1 MDMKF
6 WTYPRTRRVLVIP
19 TAINGVV
26 PNWSNIVLPAVLTEW
41 QRGGIVTYF
50 DGAYSYTLNVVT
62 SAELRLVGRISFN
75 YPSTTKTRIYYI
87 SINRSTGAVTSL
99 YKEFTTSA

>member
-26 PNWSNIVLPAVLTEW
+26 PNWSNVVLPAVLTEW
-41 QRGGIVTYF
+41 QRGGVVTYN
-50 DGAYSYTLNVVT
+50 DGTYVYTLNVVT
-62 SAELRLVGRISFN
+62 SAELRLVGRITFN
-75 YPSTTKTRIYYI
+75 YPNTTKTRIYYI

-99 YKEFTTSA
+99 YKEFTTYA

>member
-26 PNWSNIVLPAVLTEW
+26 PNWSTVVLPAVLEEW
-41 QRGGIVTYF
+41 RRGGIVTYY
-50 DGAYSYTLNVVT
+50 DGTYSYTLNVVT
-62 SAELRLVGRISFN
+62 NAELRLIGRISFN
-75 YPSTTKTRIYYI
+75 YPSTTKTRIFYI
-87 SINRSTGAVTSL
+87 SIDRNTGAVTAL
-99 YKEFTTSA
+99 TTDFTTS

>member
-26 PNWSNIVLPAVLTEW
+26 PNWSNVVLPAVLTEW
-41 QRGGIVTYF
+41 QRGGVVTYN
-50 DGAYSYTLNVVT
+50 DGTYVYTLNVIT
-62 SAELRLVGRISFN
+62 STELRLLGRLSFN
-75 YPSTTKTRIYYI
+75 YPSATKTRLFYI
-87 SINRSTGAVTSL
+87 SIDRSTGAVTQL
-99 YKEFTTSA
+99 RKDFTTS

>member
-26 PNWSNIVLPAVLTEW
+26 PNWSTVVLPAVLTEW
-41 QRGGIVTYF
+41 QRGGIVTYN
-50 DGAYSYTLNVVT
+50 DGTYVYTLNVIT
-62 SAELRLVGRISFN
+62 SSELRLLGRFAFN
-75 YPSTTKTRIYYI
+75 YPSATKTRFFYI
-87 SINRSTGAVTSL
+87 SINRSTGAVTAL
-99 YKEFTTSA
+99 TKDFTTS